1 MWYNLGQLWQKD
13 CYNNQNMQH
22 VDLSRRDTLKL
33 GEVAAGALA
42 FPWKGLAEFFKI
54 PNTPTELAIFNFLNL
69 VPEQCQ
75 LSINAGDH
83 TILDKSMEALTSMSP
98 VILTG
103 EQKPSLLAEFL
114 TIDPQS
120 YLGDGDQRNV
130 CVDPGVGSA
139 PIELSTNAKN
149 LQQLIQTGSTIVTSD
164 AEDIAL
170 VTEDLQ
176 HLPKDTVLKR
186 TGLGIGAAVLIAT
199 LAIVKKNSNTQEK
212 MSMKTILKYAPLFIF
227 GGGVALATG
236 VLLGQTTDCGPSGET
251 QATETL
257 GRVPAIEQNVADE
270 ISFEKFVNNIKG
282 APPVMDYYDGLVHVR
297 NLEMAYNLWRVVAE
311 SVGKGQTGVKIFEK
325 HGNAHG
331 AVEDLFMDG
340 PEVLQGELVEYMKK
354 VVQVGNSFNK
364 TIKAASVQAYI
375 DAGGGNQLDNDK
387 YDKLFSKVQ
396 DQWFENVSSIANYVR
411 FFQETIKVGD
421 DQVLSPREIESM
433 RRPPSARTLMF
444 REMINEINLAEDDKG
459 SLSSKK
465 GMLKSALMVAI
476 AKDAELETELIK
488 AKSNLKGEPRQE
500 TVIGQIDL
508 QQSTTLWFDQ
518 LMKGN
523 FIKEMYT
530 IENQLIVGCVEIN
543 GRTCPV
549 VREFTTSQDQVIG
562 VDKVLLGNDK
572 VAVGSKTYSYST
584 NKPEGLPEDYLGTV
598 DIITNFG
605 KSQTEEVDF
614 VQAKD
619 FAEPNVFW
627 SQDPTDLAKVN
638 LIRINK

>member
-1 MWYNLGQLWQKD
+1 MH
-13 CYNNQNMQH
+13 H
-22 VDLSRRDTLKL
+22 VDKVTRRDFIKL
-33 GEVAAGALA
+33 TETAAGALA

-54 PNTPTELAIFNFLNL
+54 SNTPTELALFNFLNL

-83 TILDKSMEALTSMSP
+83 TILDKSMEALTSMGP

-199 LAIVKKNSNTQEK
+199 LAIVKKNANTQEK

-270 ISFEKFVNNIKG
+270 INFEKFVNSIKG

-331 AVEDLFMDG
+331 AVEDLFMEG
-340 PEVLQGELVEYMKK
+340 PEALQGELVEYMKK
-354 VVQVGNSFNK
+354 VVQVGNSFNR
-364 TIKAASVQAYI
+364 TITDMIAQSYTGDQ
-375 DAGGGNQLDNDK
+375 QLTSSEFQK
-387 YDKLFSKVQ
+387 IQ

-411 FFQETIKVGD
+411 FFQETTKVGND
-421 DQVLSPREIESM
+421 PVLSSREIESM

-444 REMINEINLAEDDKG
+444 REMTNEINIAEADSG
-459 SLSSKK
+459 PLSSKK
-465 GMLKSALMVAI
+465 DMLKSALMVAI

-500 TVIGQIDL
+500 TVIGEIDL
-508 QQSTTLWFDQ
+508 QQSSTLWFDQ
-518 LMKGN
+518 FMKGS
-523 FIKEMYT
+523 FKKELYT

-562 VDKVLLGNDK
+562 VDKVLLGNDQ
-572 VAVGSKTYSYST
+572 VAVGNKTYSYSA

-598 DIITNFG
+598 DIVANFG
-605 KSQTEEVDF
+605 KSQTEQVDF
-614 VQAKD
+614 VQVKD
-619 FAEPNVFW
+619 FTELNVFW

-638 LIRINK
+638 IIRVK

>member
-1 MWYNLGQLWQKD
+1 MH
-13 CYNNQNMQH
+13 H
-22 VDLSRRDTLKL
+22 VDKVTRRDFIKL
-33 GEVAAGALA
+33 TETAAGALA

-54 PNTPTELAIFNFLNL
+54 SNTPTELALFNFLNL

-83 TILDKSMEALTSMSP
+83 TILDKSMEALTSMGP

-199 LAIVKKNSNTQEK
+199 LAIVKKNANTQEK

-270 ISFEKFVNNIKG
+270 INFEKFVNSIKG

-331 AVEDLFMDG
+331 AVEDLFMEG
-340 PEVLQGELVEYMKK
+340 PEALQGELVEYMKK
-354 VVQVGNSFNK
+354 VVQVGNSFNR
-364 TIKAASVQAYI
+364 TITDMIAQSYTGDQ
-375 DAGGGNQLDNDK
+375 QLTSSEFQK
-387 YDKLFSKVQ
+387 IQ

-411 FFQETIKVGD
+411 FFQETTKVGND
-421 DQVLSPREIESM
+421 PVLSSREIESM

-444 REMINEINLAEDDKG
+444 REMTNEINIAEADSG
-459 SLSSKK
+459 PLSSKK
-465 GMLKSALMVAI
+465 DMLKSALMVAI

-500 TVIGQIDL
+500 TVIGEIDL
-508 QQSTTLWFDQ
+508 QQSSTLWFDQ
-518 LMKGN
+518 FMKGS
-523 FIKEMYT
+523 FKKELYT

-562 VDKVLLGNDK
+562 VDKVLLGNDQ
-572 VAVGSKTYSYST
+572 VAVGNKTYSYSA

-598 DIITNFG
+598 DIVANFG
-605 KSQTEEVDF
+605 KSQTEQVDF
-614 VQAKD
+614 VQVKD
-619 FAEPNVFW
+619 FTELNVFW

-638 LIRINK
+638 LIRVK